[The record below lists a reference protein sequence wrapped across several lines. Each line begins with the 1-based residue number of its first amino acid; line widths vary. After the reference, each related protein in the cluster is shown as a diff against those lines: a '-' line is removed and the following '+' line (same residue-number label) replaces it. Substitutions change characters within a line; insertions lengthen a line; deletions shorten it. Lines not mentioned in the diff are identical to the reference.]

1 MRRRCDTRSA
11 RERSAAHGGACLLV
25 ALLGT
30 AIPAGAQAAGG
41 LDGTPPQAT
50 VADRRVT
57 GYLAAS
63 YGVARAGEESYSWS
77 WSVPVNDGGGRS
89 TSRTTYNLP
98 RGETFSIGG
107 GAFLGA
113 WGGGL
118 LATQQSHHELA
129 NCFEF
134 FSTAAFPAGFE
145 GSGPTDFDL
154 ERRERALHL
163 QAMWAPRLGESLQAI
178 VFAGPSYFYEVS
190 QETID
195 FVGVEL
201 LEPGVLQPVPFPPSR
216 QEESAWGYHVGG
228 DLTIY
233 LADRFGVG
241 LSALYSHATVEL
253 RDRYAEEMLTNVD
266 VVTRDQDVGGV
277 QLAVGLRVRL

>member
-1 MRRRCDTRSA
+1 MRRRCNTQPTCNLTA
-11 RERSAAHGGACLLV
+11 GAGVACLLV
-25 ALLGT
+25 AVLGF
-30 AIPAGAQAAGG
+30 AVPAGAQSAIA
-41 LDGTPPQAT
+41 P
-50 VADRRVT
+50 DRRVT

-77 WSVPVNDGGGRS
+77 WSAPVNDGGGQSR
-89 TSRTTYNLP
+89 SRTTYNLP
-98 RGETFSIGG
+98 RGESFSIGG

-118 LATQQSHHELA
+118 VATQQSHQEPA

-134 FSTAAFPAGFE
+134 FSTTAFPAGFE

-154 ERRERALHL
+154 ERQERALHL
-163 QAMWAPRLGESLQAI
+163 HAMWAPRLGESLQAI

-190 QETID
+190 QETLDFID
-195 FVGVEL
+195 VEL
-201 LEPGVLQPVPFPPSR
+201 LGSGALRPVPFPPSR
-216 QEESAWGYHVGG
+216 QEENAWGYHVGG
-228 DLTIY
+228 DLTLY

-266 VVTRDQDVGGV
+266 VVTRDQDVGGI